1 MISKLSKREKILVL
15 ILAITLAAILL
26 VFVQSQILNSIS
38 TSRINLNNEL
48 KKYEITKQNLAII
61 ESRKE
66 LASTA
71 MSENEIFTYLTNI
84 GYSVLQ
90 DQGILYVNN
99 LSNVSLQEIV
109 LILDAQQNNIDQI
122 KIIPKENYFQLEITI
137 E

>member
-15 ILAITLAAILL
+15 ILAITLAAVLL
-26 VFVQSQILNSIS
+26 VYIQSLILNSIS

>member
-15 ILAITLAAILL
+15 ILAITLAVVLL
-26 VFVQSQILNSIS
+26 IYIQNLILNSIS

-61 ESRKE
+61 ESRKD

-71 MSENEIFTYLTNI
+71 MSGNQIFTYLTNI

-109 LILDAQQNNIDQI
+109 LILDSQQNNIDQI

>member
-15 ILAITLAAILL
+15 ILAITLALVLL
-26 VFVQSQILNSIS
+26 IYIQNLILNSIS

-61 ESRKE
+61 ESRKD
-66 LASTA
+66 LASTT
-71 MSENEIFTYLTNI
+71 MSGNQIFTYLTNI

>member
-61 ESRKE
+61 ESRKD
-66 LASTA
+66 LASSA
-71 MSENEIFTYLTNI
+71 MSGNEIFTYLTNI

>member
-15 ILAITLAAILL
+15 ILAITLAVVLL
-26 VFVQSQILNSIS
+26 IYIQNLILNSIS

-61 ESRKE
+61 ESRKD

-71 MSENEIFTYLTNI
+71 MSGNQIFTYLTNI

>member
-15 ILAITLAAILL
+15 ILAITLAAVLL
-26 VFVQSQILNSIS
+26 VYIQSLILNSIS

-71 MSENEIFTYLTNI
+71 MSGNEIFTYLTNI

>member
-15 ILAITLAAILL
+15 ILAITLAVVLL
-26 VFVQSQILNSIS
+26 IYIQNLILNSIS

-61 ESRKE
+61 ESRKD
-66 LASTA
+66 LASTT
-71 MSENEIFTYLTNI
+71 MSGNQIFTYLTNI

>member
-71 MSENEIFTYLTNI
+71 MSGNEIFTYLTNI

>member
-1 MISKLSKREKILVL
+1 M
-15 ILAITLAAILL
+15 
-26 VFVQSQILNSIS
+26 
-38 TSRINLNNEL
+38 INLNNEL

-61 ESRKE
+61 ESRKD

-71 MSENEIFTYLTNI
+71 MSGNQIFTYLTNI

>member
-15 ILAITLAAILL
+15 ILVITLAVVLL
-26 VFVQSQILNSIS
+26 VYIQNLILNSIS

-61 ESRKE
+61 ESRKD
-66 LASTA
+66 LSSTA
-71 MSENEIFTYLTNI
+71 MTGNEIFTYLTNI

>member
-15 ILAITLAAILL
+15 ILVITLAVVLL
-26 VFVQSQILNSIS
+26 VYIQNLILNSIS

-61 ESRKE
+61 ESRKD
-66 LASTA
+66 LSSTA
-71 MSENEIFTYLTNI
+71 MTGNEIFTYLTNI

-109 LILDAQQNNIDQI
+109 LILDSQQNNIDQI

>member
-15 ILAITLAAILL
+15 ILAITLAVVLL
-26 VFVQSQILNSIS
+26 IYIQNLILNSIS

-61 ESRKE
+61 ESRKD

-71 MSENEIFTYLTNI
+71 MSGNQIFTYLTNI

-122 KIIPKENYFQLEITI
+122 KIIPKENYFHLEITI

>member
-15 ILAITLAAILL
+15 ILGITLAAILL
-26 VFVQSQILNSIS
+26 VYLQSLILNSIS

-61 ESRKE
+61 ESRKD

-71 MSENEIFTYLTNI
+71 MSGNEIFTYLTNI

-109 LILDAQQNNIDQI
+109 LILDAQQNDIDQI

>member
-1 MISKLSKREKILVL
+1 
-15 ILAITLAAILL
+15 
-26 VFVQSQILNSIS
+26 
-38 TSRINLNNEL
+38 
-48 KKYEITKQNLAII
+48 
-61 ESRKE
+61 
-66 LASTA
+66 
-71 MSENEIFTYLTNI
+71 MSGNQIFTYLTNI